1 MRRLRDDL
9 AHRPLWGAFI
19 SSNSPLVAETMA
31 RAGFDW
37 LVIDTQHAPSS
48 GSAQLVSMLQAIG
61 LADVPAIVRIPWKT
75 DFAYAMWALDAGA
88 QGIIVPMVDTVAEAA
103 AIAQACKY
111 PPAGFRSFGPWRVA
125 MQFEQYDTDLG
136 DAQATCLV
144 QIETRGGMDN
154 LDAILDLPTV
164 DGAYIG
170 PQDLSLSH
178 GAGLDWHH
186 DNAVLHG
193 LAERILAS
201 CRRAG
206 KIAVAHT
213 ADPSEAVYWGS
224 LGFDLVTSTSDTHLM
239 GLGAQAALKTLRAG
253 HAGAEPGA

>member
-1 MRRLRDDL
+1 MRRLRGDL
-9 AHRPLWGAFI
+9 AHPPLWGAFI
-19 SSNSPLVAETMA
+19 SSNSPMVAEIMA

-37 LVIDTQHAPSS
+37 LVVDTQHAPSS
-48 GSAQLVSMLQAIG
+48 GSGQLASMLQAIG
-61 LADVPAIVRIPWKT
+61 LADVPALVRIPWKT
-75 DFAYAMWALDAGA
+75 DFASAMWALDAGA

-103 AIAQACKY
+103 DISQACKY

-125 MQFEQYDTDLG
+125 MQFERYDPAQG

-144 QIETRGGMDN
+144 QIETRGGVDN
-154 LDAILDLPTV
+154 LDAILDLPSV

-178 GAGLDWHH
+178 GGGLNWRH
-186 DNAVLHG
+186 DNVVLHG
-193 LAERILAS
+193 LAEKVLAS

-213 ADPSEAVYWGS
+213 ADPSDAVYWGR
-224 LGFDLVTSTSDTHLM
+224 LGFDMVNTTSDTHLM
-239 GLGAQAALKTLRAG
+239 DLGAQAALETLRAG
-253 HAGAEPGA
+253 HLAMEPTP